1 MWFANVTSEI
11 LKRDVFA
18 TAFPQAV
25 DLGRLL
31 FSFDTMGIPEM
42 GQDGLARDPGTTS
55 PQGTLI
61 DPLARRRRSARV
73 IDLFFS

>member
-11 LKRDVFA
+11 LKRDVLA

-42 GQDGLARDPGTTS
+42 GQDGLARDPGTTNL
-55 PQGTLI
+55 QGTLI
-61 DPLARRRRSARV
+61 DPLARRRRFARV
-73 IDLFFS
+73 IELFFS